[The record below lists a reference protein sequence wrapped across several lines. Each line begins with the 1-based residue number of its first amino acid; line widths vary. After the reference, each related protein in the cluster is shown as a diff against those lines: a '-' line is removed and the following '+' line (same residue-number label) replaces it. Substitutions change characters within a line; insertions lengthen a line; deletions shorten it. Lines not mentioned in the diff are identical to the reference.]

1 MEKKR
6 LKSLIEDFKHYA
18 FILLAVSTFIY
29 IGAVLPG
36 QGLTAG
42 QKMLMFVT
50 DCVFLAGA
58 YFCVDRSL
66 IKRGWTR
73 PMNKKSHC
81 LLTMAFFVSYSV
93 GVFRNSFPIPF
104 KNCSPKPSARLISGS
119 PAAFI
124 SSNILTFR
132 SSFKKLCA

>member
-1 MEKKR
+1 MENKR

-36 QGLTAG
+36 QGLTSG

-66 IKRGWTR
+66 IYKKR
-73 PMNKKSHC
+73 
-81 LLTMAFFVSYSV
+81 LEEAEE
-93 GVFRNSFPIPF
+93 
-104 KNCSPKPSARLISGS
+104 
-119 PAAFI
+119 
-124 SSNILTFR
+124 
-132 SSFKKLCA
+132 

>member
-42 QKMLMFVT
+42 PENADVCNGLCIFSGRL
-50 DCVFLAGA
+50 FL
-58 YFCVDRSL
+58 R
-66 IKRGWTR
+66 
-73 PMNKKSHC
+73 
-81 LLTMAFFVSYSV
+81 
-93 GVFRNSFPIPF
+93 
-104 KNCSPKPSARLISGS
+104 
-119 PAAFI
+119 
-124 SSNILTFR
+124 
-132 SSFKKLCA
+132 

>member
-50 DCVFLAGA
+50 DCVFLTGA

-66 IKRGWTR
+66 IYKKR
-73 PMNKKSHC
+73 
-81 LLTMAFFVSYSV
+81 LEEADE
-93 GVFRNSFPIPF
+93 
-104 KNCSPKPSARLISGS
+104 
-119 PAAFI
+119 
-124 SSNILTFR
+124 
-132 SSFKKLCA
+132 

>member
-36 QGLTAG
+36 QGLTVG

-66 IKRGWTR
+66 IYKKR
-73 PMNKKSHC
+73 
-81 LLTMAFFVSYSV
+81 LDEADE
-93 GVFRNSFPIPF
+93 
-104 KNCSPKPSARLISGS
+104 
-119 PAAFI
+119 
-124 SSNILTFR
+124 
-132 SSFKKLCA
+132 

>member
-42 QKMLMFVT
+42 
-50 DCVFLAGA
+50 
-58 YFCVDRSL
+58 DR
-66 IKRGWTR
+66 
-73 PMNKKSHC
+73 KS
-81 LLTMAFFVSYSV
+81 VV
-93 GVFRNSFPIPF
+93 
-104 KNCSPKPSARLISGS
+104 
-119 PAAFI
+119 
-124 SSNILTFR
+124 
-132 SSFKKLCA
+132 